1 MRGTSS
7 TLQRVAPCESID
19 VPVLMW
25 LEKQR
30 CQDSFLSCWDH
41 FSDHCHDTLSCHRGL
56 RQKKRSTRGKRGGQG
71 SRGNGFRWC
80 PKPQVRSRPPHR
92 PPSWAETLAIPCGGQ
107 ALAPAQPLSQGSRG
121 RSPVSVPGPD
131 HPQSPQHRSL
141 TQFTNSSRK
150 PAVCPSPPS
159 SSPTTTNVA
168 GCSRVDGRRLGIPE
182 ERERLR
188 SPDTCEMRPVRRR
201 LLPRGPGCR
210 KGFRE

>member
-1 MRGTSS
+1 M
-7 TLQRVAPCESID
+7 
-19 VPVLMW
+19 
-25 LEKQR
+25 
-30 CQDSFLSCWDH
+30 SCWDH
-41 FSDHCHDTLSCHRGL
+41 ISDHCHDTFSCHRWL
-56 RQKKRSTRGKRGGQG
+56 RQKNDRLARNVVAKAPEETASAGVRNPRSA
-71 SRGNGFRWC
+71 
-80 PKPQVRSRPPHR
+80 VVHPHR
-92 PPSWAETLAIPCGGQ
+92 PPSWGGAMAIPCGGR
-107 ALAPAQPLSQGSRG
+107 ALAPAQPLSPGSRG

-150 PAVCPSPPS
+150 PADCPSPPS